1 MTIRLIVGIVSLL
14 TAIASF
20 SFATRLVDR
29 MFDEIRRYNDH
40 RWNYSEL
47 GSWARRD
54 SFIVSEYRRL
64 CPHGKLH
71 ALWRATIVLG
81 VVAFAVVAACLFTQI
96 W

>member
-1 MTIRLIVGIVSLL
+1 
-14 TAIASF
+14 
-20 SFATRLVDR
+20 
-29 MFDEIRRYNDH
+29 MFDEIRRNNDR

-47 GSWARRD
+47 GSWARKD

-81 VVAFAVVAACLFTQI
+81 VAAFAAIAVLLLTGLR
-96 W
+96 